1 MRLNAEEISHG
12 AAGDARHPHTIE
24 NRDRIY
30 PRSCSMGAGYI
41 IVRIF
46 NQISWQTIVPNFFAF
61 ISFLSWLLI

>member
-1 MRLNAEEISHG
+1 MRFNAEEISHG

-30 PRSCSMGAGYI
+30 PRSCSMGAEYI

-46 NQISWQTIVPNFFAF
+46 NQISWEIYFSTFRPSFST
-61 ISFLSWLLI
+61 ISFHF